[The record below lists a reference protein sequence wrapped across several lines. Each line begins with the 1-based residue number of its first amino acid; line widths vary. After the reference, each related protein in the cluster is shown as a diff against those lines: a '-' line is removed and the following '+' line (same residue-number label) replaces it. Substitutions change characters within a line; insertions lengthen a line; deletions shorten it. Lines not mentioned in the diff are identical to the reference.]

1 MGTFKSL
8 DGISDGEEIPVVP
21 KFTTIELSISTIVE
35 RLKQVNAL
43 SDAEIRDIIFRQY
56 NTILDYD
63 NFLKD
68 RKSRETVQE
77 LFKNEQFLN
86 NLIYCVERIKLN
98 AYQITCL
105 NVLAFDFIITY
116 GNTNQVVRNLLTEL
130 SMRINTDLVLPLS
143 AIIGLEPAKYLSMV
157 RRSSYDEVSIVRRV
171 NTYLIKSGLEIK
183 EQEIINIYAVLF
195 TRISNLFTVTML
207 EMPDNLNQSEMV
219 RYDEMSKAIL
229 DILDN
234 MPSEEIMKV
243 LSNYASSWSLFG
255 EPNVRFSLQCLHN
268 SYGRITKVVRILMEQ
283 GTIVP

>member
-8 DGISDGEEIPVVP
+8 DGISDGDEIPVVP
-21 KFTTIELSISTIVE
+21 KFSTIEFSISTIVE
-35 RLKQVNAL
+35 KLKKVNML
-43 SDAEIRDIIFRQY
+43 SDEEIRDIIFRQY

-77 LFKNEQFLN
+77 LFKNERFLN

-98 AYQITCL
+98 AYQVTCL
-105 NVLAFDFIITY
+105 NKLAFDFIITY
-116 GNTNQVVRNLLTEL
+116 GNTNQVVRDLLTEL
-130 SMRINTDLVLPLS
+130 SLRINTDLVLPLS
-143 AIIGLEPAKYLSMV
+143 AIIGIEPAKYLSMV
-157 RRSSYDEVSIVRRV
+157 RRSSYDEVSIASRV

-183 EQEIINIYAVLF
+183 EQEIINIYAILF
-195 TRISNLFTVTML
+195 KRISNLFVVTML
-207 EMPDNLNQSEMV
+207 NMPDNLNQSEMV

-255 EPNVRFSLQCLHN
+255 EPKVRFSLQRLHN
-268 SYGRITKVVRILMEQ
+268 SYGRITKVVRILLEQ